1 MTYERQK
8 KNQSLARKRYLATK
22 NNNLGYE
29 KWKDSIGG
37 FIVKV
42 RAKDYPNCTDLN
54 PLKANKRTN
63 REFAYIRRSHKNWV
77 DAGNKLPPKGSV
89 LYHLD
94 GDPKNDNVSNLCVV
108 SRAVM
113 ATMSRKSRHTKFT
126 EANKSNILLTK
137 LEQKINEGLTAE
149 DKRLI
154 ACDRA
159 REWYKNN
166 KEKIKQREIIKG
178 VRKWR

>member
-1 MTYERQK
+1 MTTERQR
-8 KNQSLARKRYLATK
+8 KNQSLARKMFLATK
-22 NNNLGYE
+22 NNNLGHE
-29 KWKDSIGG
+29 KWRDSIGG

-54 PLKANKRTN
+54 PLRSNKRTN
-63 REFAYIRRSHKNWV
+63 REFAYIRRSYKNWI
-77 DAGNKLPPKGSV
+77 DAGNELPPKGSV

-94 GDPKNDNVSNLCVV
+94 GNPRNDNVNNLCIV

-113 ATMSRKSRHTKFT
+113 ATMSIKNRHTKFT

-137 LEQKINEGLTAE
+137 LEHKTTEWLTVE
-149 DKRLI
+149 DRRLM
-154 ACDRA
+154 ACERA

-166 KEKIKQREIIKG
+166 KEKIKQMEIIKG
-178 VRKWR
+178 G